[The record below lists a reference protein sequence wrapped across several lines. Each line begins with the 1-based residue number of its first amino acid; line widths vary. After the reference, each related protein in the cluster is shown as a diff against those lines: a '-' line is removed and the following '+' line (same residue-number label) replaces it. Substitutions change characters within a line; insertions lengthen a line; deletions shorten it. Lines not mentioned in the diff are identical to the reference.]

1 MSSERSRSE
10 IRREIERRR
19 TFAIISHPDAGKTT
33 LTEKLLLY
41 GGALRE
47 AGAVRAQKAARHAT
61 SDWLELEKQRGI
73 SVSSS
78 VLHFEFDD
86 HRVNILDTPGHKD
99 FSEDTYR
106 TLMAADSAVMLID
119 AARGVEPQTRKLC
132 EVCKLRKIPIF
143 TFVNKMDRHG
153 RDPLDIM
160 GEIEEV
166 LGMDVVPANW
176 PVGAGSDFRGVYD
189 RLARRLVLF
198 SGGDHGTHR
207 VDERIIEGE
216 PDSPAVMEAMAPF
229 AQDVLDGLE
238 LLEGAGAELDPK
250 LVASG
255 SQTPMFF
262 GSALT
267 NFGVR
272 PFLERFLE
280 MAPGPVPRTSDGEGI
295 DPVER
300 PFSGFVFKIQANM
313 DPDHRDRVAF
323 VRICSG
329 HFVKGLHTSHVRTG
343 KPIRLT
349 NSTLLMGKDRAEV
362 DEAFAGD
369 VVGLFDPGLFRIGD
383 TLADEK
389 EIHYAGIPIFA
400 PESYMRVEVAGVQ
413 KRKALEKGIEQLVQ
427 EGVVQL
433 FRDPEGGSASW
444 ILGAMGPL
452 QFDVMIHRLKSE
464 YGVDL
469 TLSSL
474 PYTIA
479 RWPQAGFDP
488 ADFKYSE
495 RIRVVRDRDDNWAL
509 LAQSAWDID
518 RLLERNESL
527 VLAETPDPSLFESAN
542 G

>member
-1 MSSERSRSE
+1 MSTDRSSNE

-41 GGALRE
+41 GGAVRE

-78 VLHFEFDD
+78 ALHFEFGG
-86 HRVNILDTPGHKD
+86 HRVNILDTPGHRD

-119 AARGVEPQTRKLC
+119 AARGVEAQTRKLA
-132 EVCKLRKIPIF
+132 EVCRLRRIPIF

-153 RDPLDIM
+153 RDPFDIM
-160 GEIEEV
+160 AEIEEV
-166 LGMDVVPANW
+166 LGMDSIPMNW
-176 PVGAGSDFRGVYD
+176 PVGAGSDFKGIYD
-189 RLARRLVLF
+189 RLGRKLILF
-198 SGGDHGTHR
+198 SGGKHGTHR
-207 VDERIIEGE
+207 VDEQTIEGE
-216 PDSPAVMEAMAPF
+216 VGDPALALAMGTF
-229 AQDVLDGLE
+229 AKDVKDGLE
-238 LLEGAGAELDPK
+238 LLEGAGADLDRER
-250 LVASG
+250 VARG
-255 SQTPMFF
+255 DQTPMFF

-272 PFLERFLE
+272 PFLDCYLE
-280 MAPGPVPRTSDGEGI
+280 MAPGPTPRQSSGVPI
-295 DPVER
+295 DPVKH

-323 VRICSG
+323 LRICSG
-329 HFVKGLHTSHVRTG
+329 QFIRGSNTIHIRSG
-343 KPIRLT
+343 KTIRLA

-369 VVGLFDPGLFRIGD
+369 VVGLFDPGIYRIGD
-383 TLADEK
+383 TLSDEPG
-389 EIHYAGIPIFA
+389 IAYSGIPIFA
-400 PESYMRVEVAGVQ
+400 PEAFMRVEVAGVE

-433 FRDPEGGSASW
+433 FREPTGGSASW

-452 QFDVMIHRLKSE
+452 QFDVMQHRLKSE

-469 TLSSL
+469 KLGKL

-479 RWPQAGFDP
+479 RWPLEGFEPD
-488 ADFKYSE
+488 DFRYSE
-495 RIRVVRDRDDNWAL
+495 RIKVVRDRDDRWAL
-509 LAQSAWDID
+509 LAHNSWDLD
-518 RLLERNESL
+518 RLRDRNDSI
-527 VLAETPDPSLFESAN
+527 VLSETPDPTLFERSR
-542 G
+542 

>member
-1 MSSERSRSE
+1 MPSERSPSE

-153 RDPLDIM
+153 RDPLEIM
-160 GEIEEV
+160 DEIEEV

-176 PVGAGSDFRGVYD
+176 PVGAGSDFRGIYD
-189 RLARRLVLF
+189 RLERRLVLF

-207 VDERIIEGE
+207 VDERVVEGE
-216 PDSPAVMEAMAPF
+216 PDSAAVMEAMGPF

-238 LLEGAGAELDPK
+238 LLEGAGAELDPE
-250 LVASG
+250 LVSHG
-255 SQTPMFF
+255 LQTPMFF

-267 NFGVR
+267 NFGVH
-272 PFLERFLE
+272 PFLKRFLE
-280 MAPGPVPRTSDGEGI
+280 MAPGPVARTSEGDGI
-295 DPVER
+295 DPAAR

-329 HFVKGLHTSHVRTG
+329 QFVKGRETSHVRTG

-369 VVGLFDPGLFRIGD
+369 VVGLFDPGIFRIGD

-389 EIHYAGIPIFA
+389 DIHYAGIPIFA

-452 QFDVMIHRLKSE
+452 QFDVMVHRLKSE
-464 YGVDL
+464 YGVEL
-469 TLSSL
+469 TLSKL
-474 PYTIA
+474 PYTMA

-509 LAQSAWDID
+509 LAQSSWDFE
-518 RLLERNESL
+518 RLCERNEKL
-527 VLAETPDPSLFESAN
+527 ELAETPDPSLFESAN